1 MGTTEVLFLAPKIA
15 SIMTVAN
22 SNNMSD
28 TTIAITIRSNT
39 IVCISV
45 SPDLRKAPMLRPR
58 FPRLGKALGEI
69 EIPRP
74 RKGWGLFYVQF

>member
-1 MGTTEVLFLAPKIA
+1 MGTTEVLFLALKIA

-45 SPDLRKAPMLRPR
+45 SPD
-58 FPRLGKALGEI
+58 
-69 EIPRP
+69 
-74 RKGWGLFYVQF
+74 